1 MKSLFECLIHLLL
14 LVDSALE
21 NLRIVREIITILWY
35 FEYSAT
41 IPSYNIRVIASW
53 LTMSH

>member
-21 NLRIVREIITILWY
+21 NLRIVREITTILLY

-41 IPSYNIRVIASW
+41 IPF
-53 LTMSH
+53 L